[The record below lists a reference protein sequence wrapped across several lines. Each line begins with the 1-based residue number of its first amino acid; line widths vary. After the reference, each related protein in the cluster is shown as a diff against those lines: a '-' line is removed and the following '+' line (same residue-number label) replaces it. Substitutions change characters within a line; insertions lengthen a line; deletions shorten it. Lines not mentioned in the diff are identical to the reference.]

1 MDLKQRLLRPQV
13 EESCNVSVRFK
24 PLLPNLEAYFRFIQD
39 VYARYMFIMKTCSL
53 TVSKHFT
60 SMTAVIIEGNSY
72 EFPSVDLHKAII
84 SKLIMNDSQHFKQ
97 FFAHIRRHFKR
108 DEALVQERHP
118 EFAKI
123 IEAFMGQVE
132 QDSAKIIN
140 IDQYMRDLKRH
151 ALSEY
156 KTLYER
162 E

>member
-1 MDLKQRLLRPQV
+1 
-13 EESCNVSVRFK
+13 
-24 PLLPNLEAYFRFIQD
+24 
-39 VYARYMFIMKTCSL
+39 
-53 TVSKHFT
+53 
-60 SMTAVIIEGNSY
+60 MTAVIIEGNSY

-97 FFAHIRRHFKR
+97 FFAHIRRHLKK

-123 IEAFMGQVE
+123 IDAFLGQVE
-132 QDSAKIIN
+132 QDSTKIIN